1 MFTYLLLFFNLLSSV
16 ATGYMHVC
24 VCYLTHTHT
33 ALVYNTAAG
42 CSV

>member
-16 ATGYMHVC
+16 ATGYMRVC
-24 VCYLTHTHT
+24 VCVLSNTHT

-42 CSV
+42 SSV